1 MPTINPRN
9 DVVYNINP
17 PLVGTVLHLPYSVTL
32 NPWIDPQGFKWYCPN
47 GSSFGQSLSS
57 ALLKDDDFRFLYF
70 ALWSNAEVT
79 VAGGK
84 GASPEADWQAKK
96 VMTPPDM
103 RGRSP
108 VMQGKGTG
116 LTQRN
121 LLSRWGSEQ
130 EILTIPQI
138 PIHDHPRNPQ
148 GKGESARTYD
158 AGGQIQWIVQPNLF
172 KEIGV
177 VITGQTGGGQPHNN
191 CPPSKAYVEL
201 WALGV

>member
-9 DVVYNINP
+9 DVVDNINL
-17 PLVGTVLHLPYSVTL
+17 PLVGTVLHLPYAVSA
-32 NPWIDPQGFKWYCPN
+32 NPWIDPQNFKWYCPD

-57 ALLKDDDFRFLYF
+57 ALLKDDDFRLLYL

-79 VAGGK
+79 VAG
-84 GASPEADWQAKK
+84 
-96 VMTPPDM
+96 
-103 RGRSP
+103 
-108 VMQGKGTG
+108 GKGTG

-138 PIHDHPRNPQ
+138 PIHDHLRNPQ
-148 GKGESARTYD
+148 GKGESARTYEG
-158 AGGQIQWIVQPNLF
+158 GGQIQWIVQSNLF
-172 KEIGV
+172 KEVGV
-177 VITGQTGGGQPHNN
+177 YTTGQTGGGQPHNN